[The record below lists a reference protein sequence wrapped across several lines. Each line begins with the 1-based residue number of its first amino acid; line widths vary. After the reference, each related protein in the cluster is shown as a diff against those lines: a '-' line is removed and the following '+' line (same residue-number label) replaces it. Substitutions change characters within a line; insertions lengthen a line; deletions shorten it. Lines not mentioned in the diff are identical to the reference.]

1 MTISFTSKLFGER
14 QKPRRKELHQGQHKN
29 IYEGTCEDSLVLF
42 FKDAVFVKKE
52 VVEINGIGAINQRIS
67 ETLFTQLS
75 KVGIRNHFIKSLN
88 MREQLVQAA
97 EVIPVSV
104 RVYTEVTG
112 ELAQR
117 YNLEKE
123 TSLQKPIIEYRTIS
137 EQRELLSK
145 DHLDA
150 FDIAEESE
158 IFEIESLARRTTD
171 VLFGFMAAKGLI
183 LQACD
188 LQFGRIY
195 TDDPFADPEIILVN
209 ELSPRTLHTKE
220 ALSENNLSLS
230 EKEDISDIGQIY
242 QLFAERFFLNPMN

>member
-29 IYEGTCEDSLVLF
+29 ILEGTCEHSLVLF
-42 FKDAVFVKKE
+42 FKDAVSVNKK
-52 VVEINGIGAINQRIS
+52 VTEINGIGAINQRIS

-88 MREQLVQAA
+88 MKEQLVQAA

-104 RVYTEVTG
+104 RVYTEVTTD
-112 ELAQR
+112 LAHR
-117 YNLEKE
+117 YGLEKE

-137 EQRELLSK
+137 EHKELLSK

-171 VLFGFMAAKGLI
+171 VLFGFMAARGLT

-195 TDDPFADPEIILVN
+195 TDDPFEDPEIILVN
-209 ELSPRTLHTKE
+209 EISPRTLHTRE
-220 ALSENNLSLS
+220 TLSEDILSLS
-230 EKEDISDIGQIY
+230 GREDISDIGRVYQI
-242 QLFAERFFLNPMN
+242 FAERFFLNSIN